1 LVVTAIGLLV
11 AGLILAY
18 NNSETFRN
26 ILDKVFDAVKKVVD
40 FLRPIGAAYFDGLKL
55 AFNAIK
61 TVLSGYAKIVMGV
74 FDAFKTVYNFLKPI
88 TSKAFDGIKDA
99 FNVIKK
105 PVDLLITALR
115 KAKELFQW
123 FTSIGRGKNTPT
135 VAIGPTTPGTGL
147 PPGFQVQEVPGLAR
161 GGIVRSP
168 TLALIGEAGPEAVV
182 PLSGRNAGMGMTINV
197 QAGLVANPDQIGQQI
212 IEAIQRAQ
220 RRSGPVFAPA

>member
-1 LVVTAIGLLV
+1 MAIMKIAGATMAIVRRHSGPEPCHDRQTRLGSLWSAIGLLV
-11 AGLILAY
+11 GALILAY

-26 ILDKVFDAVKKVVD
+26 ILDKVFGVVKKVVD

-88 TSKAFDGIKDA
+88 TSKAFDGIKAA

-147 PPGFQVQEVPGLAR
+147 PPGFQVESFRAWQRAALSGPPRWPLSAR
-161 GGIVRSP
+161 QAPRPSCRLVAA
-168 TLALIGEAGPEAVV
+168 TLAWA
-182 PLSGRNAGMGMTINV
+182 
-197 QAGLVANPDQIGQQI
+197 
-212 IEAIQRAQ
+212 
-220 RRSGPVFAPA
+220 

>member
-1 LVVTAIGLLV
+1 
-11 AGLILAY
+11 
-18 NNSETFRN
+18 
-26 ILDKVFDAVKKVVD
+26 VKKVVD

-74 FDAFKTVYNFLKPI
+74 FDAFKTVYDFLKPI
-88 TSKAFDGIKDA
+88 TSKAFDGIKAA
-99 FNVIKK
+99 FDVIKK

-123 FTSIGRGKNTPT
+123 FTSIGGGKNTPT

-147 PPGFQVQEVPGLAR
+147 PPGFKVPKSVPRMAA